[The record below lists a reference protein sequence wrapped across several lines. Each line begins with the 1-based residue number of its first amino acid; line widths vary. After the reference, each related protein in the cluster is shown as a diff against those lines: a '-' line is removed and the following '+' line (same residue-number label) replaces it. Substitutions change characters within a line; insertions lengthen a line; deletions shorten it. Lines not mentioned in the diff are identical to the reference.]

1 MPGTITKIEKTPSI
15 PKLKRVAAYARV
27 STEKDAMLHSLYQQ
41 VSYYS
46 ELIQS
51 HIGWEY
57 AGVYADE
64 AKTGTKDSRDGF
76 QRLLS
81 DCRAGKVQMVI
92 TKSISRFARNTVTL
106 LEAVRELKSLG
117 IDVYFEEQN
126 IHTLSADGELMLT
139 ILASYAQEE
148 SRSVSENQ
156 KWRVRKGF
164 ENGELV
170 NLRFLFGYNISKGSI
185 TVNPEQA
192 EIVREV
198 FRRAIAG
205 DSLSSIAG
213 NLNERNV
220 DCVLGGNW
228 TPMSIR
234 QMLSNE
240 KYTGNALLMKR
251 YRNNHIEK
259 KFVKNN
265 GELPM
270 YYAEDT
276 HDAII
281 SMETFEQ
288 AQAVLKRLEDQT
300 KDRPKPKQSAFTSMI
315 RCEKCGQN
323 YRRRV
328 SHGIAFW
335 ECSSYTKYGKT
346 VCPGCRIHENM
357 LYELTASVAPINEIE
372 KMSAADNTL
381 TFHLKNGSVEKR
393 EWQLR
398 SRAESWTPEMKETAR
413 QAAIKQRRGHKCRE

>member
-1 MPGTITKIEKTPSI
+1 MSGTIRIIEKMPSV

-51 HIGWEY
+51 HSGWEY
-57 AGVYADE
+57 AGVYSDE

-76 QRLLS
+76 QQLLS

-106 LEAVRELKSLG
+106 LETVRELKSLG

-170 NLRFLFGYNISKGSI
+170 NLRFLFGYNISKDSI
-185 TVNPEQA
+185 SVNPQQA

-205 DSLSSIAG
+205 DSLSSIA
-213 NLNERNV
+213 NDLNERDV
-220 DCVLGGNW
+220 GRPLGGKW
-228 TPMSIR
+228 TPMSIH
-234 QMLSNE
+234 QMLANE
-240 KYTGNALLMKR
+240 KYTGNALLMKK

-259 KFVKNN
+259 KLVKNN

-281 SMETFEQ
+281 STEIFEQ
-288 AQAVLKRLEDQT
+288 AYEILKRMEEQT
-300 KDRPKPKQSAFTSMI
+300 KDRQKPKRSAFSGLI
-315 RCEKCGQN
+315 RCEICGQN
-323 YRRRV
+323 YKRRI
-328 SHGIAFW
+328 SHGITFW
-335 ECSSYTKYGKT
+335 ECSGYTKYGKA
-346 VCPGCRIHENM
+346 VCHGGRIHEDM
-357 LYELTASVAPINEIE
+357 LYELAVGVAPISEIE
-372 KMSAADNTL
+372 KMSAADNIL

-393 EWQLR
+393 EWRLR
-398 SRAESWTPEMKETAR
+398 SRSESWTPEMKETAR
-413 QAAIKQRRGHKCRE
+413 QAAIKQRRDHKCRE